1 MGFILD
7 LGPTDVAGLLNASQ
21 SMLRGPPASK
31 FIGLF
36 IKNSNFQV
44 SPCDPLDQNLQ
55 GWSLGICILPPP
67 PVTLTHSRAIGALV
81 LGGGGEG
88 RHREELI

>member
-55 GWSLGICILPPP
+55 GWSLGTCILTPSPGDSDP
-67 PVTLTHSRAIGALV
+67 QQSYRSTCS
-81 LGGGGEG
+81 GGRGME
-88 RHREELI
+88 RS

>member
-55 GWSLGICILPPP
+55 GWSLGMCFLTPPL
-67 PVTLTHSRAIGALV
+67 VTLIHSRATGALV
-81 LGGGGEG
+81 MGVEG
-88 RHREELI
+88 HVDGS